1 MKTIIFTS
9 VLATVVGACVVTPPD
24 SGSPVASV
32 DPAAAATPPVTEATA
47 AVQPAPAITVLPFDE
62 AVRAAADGLFSR
74 AQAAGVGGGAE
85 TARLVV
91 IDPLI
96 DGVTGFQSVTSRS
109 METRI
114 TDLLRAR
121 YQGFDPQPFTAENVA
136 KSPIVLV
143 GTFTG
148 VNSQGKT
155 EGLREAFRIC
165 LALADL
171 RSGKVVAKA
180 KVFAD
185 PSGVDITPSKY
196 FSESPAWVPDE
207 VTQSY
212 ISTCQGSTLGGPI
225 DPVYSFGILTA
236 ALINDAI
243 IAFENGRY
251 GEALD
256 LYAGAR
262 RQPAGEQLRVY
273 NGIYL
278 ANQRLGRLDAA
289 SKAFGDVV
297 EYGLDYD
304 RLAVKFLFKPG
315 STSFVQNP
323 AISSEYA
330 VWLSEIAVRTAQRE
344 TCLEITGHTSR
355 TGSAALNERLS
366 LLRAET
372 IQRQLTTEAPV
383 LENRTIA
390 NGLGYT
396 QNIVGTGKD
405 DLSDALD
412 RRVEFAVISTC

>member
-1 MKTIIFTS
+1 MRKMIFAS
-9 VLATVVGACVVTPPD
+9 ALATILGACTVPPTEP
-24 SGSPVASV
+24 GSPTASAGPAP
-32 DPAAAATPPVTEATA
+32 PAAEA
-47 AVQPAPAITVLPFDE
+47 AVPPAPAITVLPFDE
-62 AVRAAADGLFSR
+62 AVQAAADGLFSR
-74 AQAAGVGGGAE
+74 AQTAGVGGEAG
-85 TARLVV
+85 TARPLV

-96 DGVTGFQSVTSRS
+96 DGVTGVQSVTSRS
-109 METRI
+109 MEARI
-114 TDLLRAR
+114 TDLVRAG
-121 YQGFDPQPFTAENVA
+121 YPQFDPLLFTAENVA

-148 VNSQGKT
+148 VNGQGKT
-155 EGLREAFRIC
+155 EGVREAYRIC

-171 RSGKVVAKA
+171 RSGKIVAKA

-185 PSGVDITPSKY
+185 PAGVDITPSKY

-212 ISTCQGSTLGGPI
+212 IRTCQASTLDGPI

-236 ALINDAI
+236 ALVNDAI
-243 IAFENGRY
+243 MAFENGRY

-256 LYAGAR
+256 LYAGAL
-262 RQPAGEQLRVY
+262 RQPTGQQLRVY

-278 ANQRLGRLDAA
+278 ASQRLGRLDAA
-289 SKAFGDVV
+289 AKAFGDVV
-297 EYGLDYD
+297 DYGLNYD

-315 STSFVQNP
+315 STSFVRDP
-323 AISSEYA
+323 AISSEYE
-330 VWLSEIAVRTAQRE
+330 VWLSEIAARTAQRA

-366 LLRAET
+366 LLRAEN
-372 IQRQLTTEAPV
+372 IQQRLTNEAPV
-383 LENRTIA
+383 LASRTIA

-412 RRVEFAVISTC
+412 RRVEFAVISAC

>member
-1 MKTIIFTS
+1 MRILALTS
-9 VLATVVGACVVTPPD
+9 IAALAVSACTLQLPNTGATTDAEPVPAAAPPA
-24 SGSPVASV
+24 PETT
-32 DPAAAATPPVTEATA
+32 AAATPP
-47 AVQPAPAITVLPFDE
+47 PAPALEILPFE
-62 AVRAAADGLFSR
+62 QAVQAAADGLFSR
-74 AQAAGVGGGAE
+74 ARAAGVSGGGGP
-85 TARLVV
+85 RLLV

-96 DGVTGFQSVTSRS
+96 DGVTGIQSITSRS
-109 METRI
+109 MEADI
-114 TDLLRAR
+114 SNLVRAN
-121 YQGFDPQPFTAENVA
+121 YGEFNLQPFNTANVA
-136 KSPIVLV
+136 RNPIVLV

-148 VNSQGKT
+148 VNGAGKT
-155 EGLREAFRIC
+155 EGVREAYRIC

-171 RSGKVVAKA
+171 ESGKVVAKA

-185 PSGVDITPSKY
+185 PAGVDITPSKY
-196 FSESPAWVPDE
+196 FADSPAWVPDE

-212 ISTCQGSTLGGPI
+212 ISTCQGSTLDGPI

-236 ALINDAI
+236 ALINDAMT
-243 IAFENGRY
+243 AFENGRY

-256 LYAGAR
+256 LYDNAL

-297 EYGLDYD
+297 DYGLDHN

-315 STSFVQNP
+315 STSFVQEP
-323 AISSEYA
+323 AISSEYE
-330 VWLSEIAVRTAQRE
+330 VWLSEIAARTSRRE
-344 TCLEITGHTSR
+344 ACLEIAGHTSR
-355 TGSAALNERLS
+355 TGPAALNERLS

-372 IQRQLTTEAPV
+372 VQKRLVNEVPT
-383 LENRTIA
+383 LNGRTIA
-390 NGLGYT
+390 NGLGFT

-412 RRVEFAVISTC
+412 RRVEFAVINSC